1 MKKSILLAVM
11 VTVMGS
17 AFAQQNG
24 TVSPLNIHYDWDKAI
39 AYSYQTG
46 YPYGFA
52 LAGGS
57 FMSFGFGD
65 GETRYRET
73 ALAGVTNDYYQP
85 TWSMRFGW
93 VGYSIDED
101 VTGWGAVTFR
111 PYVALGMDF
120 MKHYTLNGTVWDTDN
135 KTYFTFAPSFAMNIF
150 MFNFSVG
157 YEIVPRFK
165 ELNGINFGI
174 GFSVPASSTNKLTDQ
189 AKTYQQNRNKKK

>member
-1 MKKSILLAVM
+1 MI
-11 VTVMGS
+11 TVLGS
-17 AFAQQNG
+17 AFAQQNNKS
-24 TVSPLNIHYDWDKAI
+24 TSPLDIHYNWDKML
-39 AYSYQTG
+39 AYSYQPG

-65 GETRYRET
+65 GEATYRET
-73 ALAGVTNDYYQP
+73 TVAGITTDYYQP

-93 VGYSIDED
+93 IGYSIDED

-111 PYVALGMDF
+111 PFVNMGMNF
-120 MKHYTLNGTVWDTDN
+120 MKHYSLNGTEWYTDN
-135 KTYFTFAPSFAMNIF
+135 KTYFTFAPSLAMNLY
-150 MFNFSVG
+150 MFNFYVG
-157 YEIVPRFK
+157 YEFVPRFK

-189 AKTYQQNRNKKK
+189 AKTYQQSKSKKK